1 MYSICAHARV
11 QYNANESLS
20 LPLSMY
26 LSLSLPLSLSQESV
40 SYTCHVSGPGLTSA
54 TVNLTTQILV
64 ELTDSSGRPHP
75 LPMNVTAQLE
85 PISKATPTNQQAT
98 PTRFRLKTQPTN
110 QQATPTRESCNLVVT
125 VATPSRYKVT
135 YTPVI
140 RGRHKLHVQVNDK
153 EINGSPFTV
162 TVYPDPKQLGH
173 PVRTVTGLDGAYG
186 IAFNNREE
194 MIVSECDAHRLSI
207 LNTRGQKIR
216 TFGSRGD
223 SPHQMIYPAG
233 VATDDS
239 GNIYV
244 SSLHKLQ
251 KFTST
256 GELIKCVGREGGR
269 EGGKEGE
276 FDDPRGLTLHDNLV
290 YVCDTN
296 NHRIQVFDLD
306 LNFVQ
311 SIGSRGSGRGE
322 FNQPLDVKFDTAG
335 NMYVAEL
342 DNRRVQVMD
351 SSGRFI
357 REFGR
362 GKLSGPSAL
371 FVADKYVY
379 VSDISDHC
387 IVVYETSGQY
397 VTSFGEYGRNKGE
410 FQNPFCI
417 TSCVD
422 GFIHVCDWGNDRVQ
436 IF

>member
-1 MYSICAHARV
+1 
-11 QYNANESLS
+11 
-20 LPLSMY
+20 
-26 LSLSLPLSLSQESV
+26 
-40 SYTCHVSGPGLTSA
+40 
-54 TVNLTTQILV
+54 
-64 ELTDSSGRPHP
+64 
-75 LPMNVTAQLE
+75 MNVTAQLE
-85 PISKATPTNQQAT
+85 PISKATPTDQQAT
-98 PTRFRLKTQPTN
+98 PSE
-110 QQATPTRESCNLVVT
+110 QATPL
-125 VATPSRYKVT
+125 VATPVSSRWPLFRKSPSRYKVM
-135 YTPVI
+135 YTPVS

-173 PVRTVTGLDGAYG
+173 PVRTVTDLDWPYG

-194 MIVSECDAHRLSI
+194 MIVGEFLAHRLSI
-207 LNTRGQKIR
+207 LDTRGQKIR

-233 VATDDS
+233 IATDDY

-244 SSLHKLQ
+244 SSDHKLQ

-256 GELIKCVGREGGR
+256 EELIKCVGQKGW
-269 EGGKEGE
+269 KEGE
-276 FDDPRGLTLHDNLV
+276 FDGPRGLTLRDNLV
-290 YVCDTN
+290 CVCDCK

-306 LNFVQ
+306 LNFVR

-322 FNQPLDVKFDTAG
+322 FDRPSDVKFDTAG
-335 NMYVAEL
+335 NMYVAEGG
-342 DNRRVQVMD
+342 NERVQVMD

-362 GKLSGPSAL
+362 GKLSQPSGL
-371 FVADKYVY
+371 LIADKYVY
-379 VSDISDHC
+379 VSDVSGHC

-397 VTSFGEYGRNKGE
+397 VTSFGRYGRDEGE
-410 FQNPFCI
+410 FQNPVCI

-422 GFIHVCDWGNDRVQ
+422 GFIHVSDHVNGRVQ